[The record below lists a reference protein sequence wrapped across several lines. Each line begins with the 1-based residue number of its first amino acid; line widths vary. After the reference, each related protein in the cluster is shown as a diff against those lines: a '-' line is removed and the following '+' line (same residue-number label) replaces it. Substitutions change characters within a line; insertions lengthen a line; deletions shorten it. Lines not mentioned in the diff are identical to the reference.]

1 MLQRFSVNFIILS
14 MFLDASLTALSLKAA
29 TMLRPYLPSFL
40 PLLQSLTAFEV
51 EVPMILYI
59 IFPLIWSGIFLLT
72 GVYEPRHIYKAMDE
86 LQRILLSMGV
96 TALSSA
102 GLLYL
107 TFRDVSRW
115 LFIWFLIF
123 DVISLMGWRTIA
135 RALWRFGGHV
145 PIKRRV
151 LVAGAGRVGRR
162 VAHIVSQYSWSG
174 LEFVGYVDDKD
185 EQSDEAPRILGTL
198 DDGLH
203 VVQEYDIDDVVIAL
217 PLRAHDRLNRLV
229 AMLHETAAHVWVVPD
244 YFSLAL
250 YRASVDSFAG
260 IPMVDLR
267 APALNDAQRLIKRVC
282 DLVLGACLLL
292 LTLPLMLLIAVVIKL
307 DSQGPVLFLQTR
319 IGENGR
325 PFTMYKFR
333 SMVHGAENFQED
345 INKVDQEGHLIH
357 KRRVDPRVTRVG
369 KVLRRFSL
377 DELPQL
383 FNVLKGDMS
392 LVGPRPEVPWL
403 VDHYES
409 WQRKRFTVPPG
420 VTGWWQI
427 NGRADRPMHLHT
439 EDDLYYIQNY
449 SLLFDLTIL
458 WKTLWVVLRG
468 KGAY

>member
-14 MFLDASLTALSLKAA
+14 MFLDASLTALSLKIAVA
-29 TMLRPYLPSFL
+29 LRPYLPSFL
-40 PLLQSLTAFEV
+40 PLLQPLAAYEV
-51 EVPMILYI
+51 EVPIVLYVV
-59 IFPLIWSGIFLLT
+59 FPLIWSGIFLLT
-72 GVYEPRHIYKAMDE
+72 GVYEPRHIYDTDE
-86 LQRILLSMGV
+86 FQRLSLSMGV
-96 TALSSA
+96 AALSSA

-115 LFIWFLIF
+115 LFISFLIL
-123 DVISLMGWRTIA
+123 DIVSLSGWRLIG
-135 RALWRFGGHV
+135 RAVWRFGGRA
-145 PIKRRV
+145 PIRRRV
-151 LVAGAGRVGRR
+151 LIAGAGEVGRR
-162 VAHIVSQYSWSG
+162 VAQVIAQYDWSG
-174 LEFVGYVDDKD
+174 FEFVGYVDD
-185 EQSDEAPRILGTL
+185 QSEENDTGLRILGTL
-198 DDGLH
+198 DNSLD
-203 VVQEYDIDDVVIAL
+203 VVEAYDIDDVVIAL
-217 PLRAHDRLNRLV
+217 PLRAHIRLNRLV
-229 AMLHETAAHVWVVPD
+229 AVLHDTVVHVWVVPD

-267 APALNDAQRLIKRVC
+267 APALNDAQRLLKRLC
-282 DLVLGACLLL
+282 DLVIGPLLL
-292 LTLPLMLLIAVVIKL
+292 LLLSPVMALIAAAIKM
-307 DSQGPVLFLQTR
+307 DSPGPVFFLQTR

-333 SMVHGAENFQED
+333 SMVHGAESLQEHV
-345 INKVDQEGHLIH
+345 NTVDDKGHVIH

-369 KVLRRFSL
+369 RVLRRFSL

-383 FNVLKGDMS
+383 FNVLKGEMS
-392 LVGPRPEVPWL
+392 LVGPRPEMPWL
-403 VDHYES
+403 VDKYES
-409 WQRKRFTVPPG
+409 WQRKRFAVPPG